1 MSHHL
6 VSNASPLIVL
16 AKEDLLRI
24 LPALFPQVLVPQAV
38 VDEIGAG
45 PADDPMRLTLASC
58 AWLVAVRLEPPLSPL
73 ITWRAGRGE
82 AEVIEYA
89 RLNGNLPVLLDDRAA
104 LRFAKAL
111 GLTVHGCV
119 GLVGTAVKTGI
130 LESFPR
136 GVAQL
141 RAAGLYI
148 SGEVVEDVA
157 KGLRQRKIYE

>member
-58 AWLVAVRLEPPLSPL
+58 AWLVAVRL
-73 ITWRAGRGE
+73 
-82 AEVIEYA
+82 
-89 RLNGNLPVLLDDRAA
+89 
-104 LRFAKAL
+104 
-111 GLTVHGCV
+111 
-119 GLVGTAVKTGI
+119 
-130 LESFPR
+130 
-136 GVAQL
+136 
-141 RAAGLYI
+141 
-148 SGEVVEDVA
+148 
-157 KGLRQRKIYE
+157 